1 MGERA
6 DLKTFKF
13 EESNF
18 RVAPVSDR
26 FAAFTI
32 DCILLWIVVLC
43 TMNDAVMAGDAK
55 AIEDA
60 LRAPSVFQYSVY
72 ALIQI
77 CIICIFGRSA
87 GKCALYLVPI
97 NIRTGQRTSA
107 LEYLLLR
114 TPAWL
119 IFGNFLI
126 FDDFL
131 DGWPIWINCLMIVF
145 GSNSRGIH
153 DFIAGT
159 VIVDMPPDSKKG
171 GSAKQQGDAPPH
183 QPDTVGK
190 QA

>member
-1 MGERA
+1 MSDKA

-13 EESNF
+13 EESSF
-18 RVAPVSDR
+18 RVASVSDR
-26 FAAFTI
+26 FTAFII
-32 DCILLWIVVLC
+32 DCTLLWIVVLC
-43 TMNDAVMAGDAK
+43 TMNDAVMAGDAN
-55 AIEDA
+55 AIADA
-60 LRAPSVFQYSVY
+60 LSAPSAFHYSVY
-72 ALIQI
+72 ALIQV

-87 GKCALYLVPI
+87 GKCAVYLVPI
-97 NIRTGQRTSA
+97 NIRTGQQTSA

-131 DGWPIWINCLMIVF
+131 DGWPVWINCLMIVF
-145 GSNSRGIH
+145 GANSRGIH

-159 VIVDMPPDSKKG
+159 VIVDLPPDSKEG
-171 GSAKQQGDAPPH
+171 GSEKQQGDTPPH
-183 QPDTVGK
+183 QPDTAGK